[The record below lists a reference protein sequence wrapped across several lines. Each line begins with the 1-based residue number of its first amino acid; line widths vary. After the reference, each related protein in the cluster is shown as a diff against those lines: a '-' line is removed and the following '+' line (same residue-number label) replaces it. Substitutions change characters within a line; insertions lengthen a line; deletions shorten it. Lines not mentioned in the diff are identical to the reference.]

1 MPAPTSSHR
10 SATQATEIDIATNEA
25 LLQHAEASRLAK
37 SWLNSALGDNDNSTS
52 NGREDEQEEFEP
64 NLAKNAALYSENGGI
79 GYTQPIDSSSARAS
93 DPATAFLRKQL
104 LGRGGQRGNLHHNQ
118 HTTSKSRPGP
128 ATSSAHRRGD
138 SDDEEEG
145 RSGLGKS
152 KTSKTKNTP
161 GTLPNISRTY
171 PDDTDVGTTNAASN
185 NSVQHAA
192 SGQGPPHVSKTTKK
206 RGSSYL
212 DEILAS
218 RAAKKKKKSGKGSN
232 DDG

>member
-10 SATQATEIDIATNEA
+10 SATQDSEIDIATNEA

-52 NGREDEQEEFEP
+52 NAREDEQEEFEP
-64 NLAKNAALYSENGGI
+64 NLVKNASLYSENGGI
-79 GYTQPIDSSSARAS
+79 GYTQPTDSSSARAS

-118 HTTSKSRPGP
+118 HTTTKSRPGS
-128 ATSSAHRRGD
+128 AASSARRRDD
-138 SDDEEEG
+138 SEDEEEG

-152 KTSKTKNTP
+152 KASKTKSTP
-161 GTLPNISRTY
+161 GTQPNTSLTH
-171 PDDTDVGTTNAASN
+171 PDDTDAATTNAASN

-192 SGQGPPHVSKTTKK
+192 SGQGSPHVSRTIKK

-218 RAAKKKKKSGKGSN
+218 RAAKKKKKSGKGN